1 VGFLIAVD
9 EVARLGC
16 EAVNLSA
23 LQDES
28 STIKYFIYP
37 TNAQL
42 DYSKRM
48 LKFTL
53 IFALKCSYVFRFK
66 QLSSGSL
73 PSVLC

>member
-1 VGFLIAVD
+1 MGFLIAVD

-48 LKFTL
+48 LKFT
-53 IFALKCSYVFRFK
+53 
-66 QLSSGSL
+66 
-73 PSVLC
+73 